1 MTKPDAMVEW
11 PSITIPENFTPLAA
25 ALLWQSYY
33 VDIAEYW
40 EQRCRLA
47 VEALET
53 IKQSDQANGVSTE
66 HLYYERVLKAI
77 GPLPERTD

>member
-47 VEALET
+47 VEALEFL
-53 IKQSDQANGVSTE
+53 STPAGHE
-66 HLYYERVLKAI
+66 ADFHALNTLQAI
-77 GPLPERTD
+77 GPLPERT